1 MILCTYVHTFFLG
14 VQISAIAVKAAG
26 WVSDVVACTVS
37 DVVACTV
44 SDVVACTVSAVVAC
58 TVIRDQRRVLRAYV

>member
-1 MILCTYVHTFFLG
+1 MHTFFLG

-37 DVVACTV
+37 
-44 SDVVACTVSAVVAC
+44 AVVAC